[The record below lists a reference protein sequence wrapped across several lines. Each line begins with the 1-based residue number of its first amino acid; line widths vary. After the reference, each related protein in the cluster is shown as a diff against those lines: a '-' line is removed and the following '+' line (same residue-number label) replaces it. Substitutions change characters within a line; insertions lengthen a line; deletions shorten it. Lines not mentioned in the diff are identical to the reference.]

1 MYLHYLTSFS
11 KSVDLCTKSS
21 INYKCK
27 KHNNN
32 FSERSD
38 AMNNAD
44 LRARAKK
51 KSVLLWQVAERLNI
65 SDTQF
70 SKMLRHELPKE
81 KKKEALEAIEA
92 IAAEKN
98 AAL

>member
-1 MYLHYLTSFS
+1 
-11 KSVDLCTKSS
+11 
-21 INYKCK
+21 
-27 KHNNN
+27 
-32 FSERSD
+32 
-38 AMNNAD
+38 MNNAD

-51 KSVLLWQVAERLNI
+51 KGVLLWQVAERLNI

-81 KKKEALEAIEA
+81 KKKEALEAVEA
-92 IAAEKN
+92 VAAEKN